1 VNPAHYYFN
10 DLTPAQYEQILKM
23 SDAANQS
30 FD

>member
-10 DLTPAQYEQILKM
+10 DLSPAQYEQML
-23 SDAANQS
+23 AASSEPNQS